1 MTAFATVYDLPL
13 QLQLDLVEKLPLNL
27 LAATLMAA
35 SKGSELHFSLIDR
48 LTRDGIYFHSLKEN
62 FGEISIK
69 QESLYTDLSYGS
81 LTEFFRYL
89 ASGHVSYIPRE
100 ISLSLD
106 LNNKCDFET
115 LRALVELVNKK
126 GVSNKFNL
134 NLSCKITPK
143 IGFPKVEKLFK
154 QIVSKIE
161 TGQDKIAYTVTDF
174 SNSLTKFTI
183 ANKTPEST
191 GKEPNKTP
199 ESTGK
204 KLVHYYYPEPSTTV
218 HLSEVS
224 VNLKHIPS
232 NVEILT
238 LANCTIEKGGY
249 PSFPKL
255 KELTLKSCN
264 GFENF
269 LPKTF
274 STLETL
280 NLKDCYINLKK
291 ANITQYKKLTSLSL
305 LSVGL
310 SKDIKY
316 PVCLEKLS
324 LSSSDTELFSNI
336 PASIKVTKVS

>member
-1 MTAFATVYDLPL
+1 M
-13 QLQLDLVEKLPLNL
+13 
-27 LAATLMAA
+27 
-35 SKGSELHFSLIDR
+35 
-48 LTRDGIYFHSLKEN
+48 
-62 FGEISIK
+62 
-69 QESLYTDLSYGS
+69 
-81 LTEFFRYL
+81 
-89 ASGHVSYIPRE
+89 
-100 ISLSLD
+100 D

-174 SNSLTKFTI
+174 SNGLTNFTI
-183 ANKTPEST
+183 A
-191 GKEPNKTP
+191 NKTP

-218 HLSEVS
+218 HLSGVS

>member
-1 MTAFATVYDLPL
+1 MTTFATVYDLPL

-35 SKGSELHFSLIDR
+35 SKGSELHFALIDR

-69 QESLYTDLSYGS
+69 QESLFTDLSYGS
-81 LTEFFRYL
+81 LTEFFQYL
-89 ASGHVSYIPRE
+89 ASGYVSYIPRE
-100 ISLSLD
+100 ISLNLD

-134 NLSCKITPK
+134 NLCCKITPK

-161 TGQDKIAYTVTDF
+161 TGQDKFAYTVTDF
-174 SNSLTKFTI
+174 TNGLTNFTI
-183 ANKTPEST
+183 ANETPEST
-191 GKEPNKTP
+191 GKE
-199 ESTGK
+199 
-204 KLVHYYYPEPSTTV
+204 LVHHYYPEPSTTV
-218 HLSEVS
+218 HLSGVS
-224 VNLKHIPS
+224 VNLKYIPT
-232 NVEILT
+232 NIEILT

-305 LSVGL
+305 LSVGV

-336 PASIKVTKVS
+336 PTSIKVTKVS